1 MCFFSAVICKMA
13 LNHHRKSGQFC
24 SKKTLERSQNI
35 AKAAQLKW
43 SQYRQKH
50 TVETV
55 SHDHDY
61 LECNE
66 GSNVCDHVFDVHEEE
81 VSSSTLPTNIIPIDK
96 YRLVVELGHIV
107 KQLKMGA

>member
-1 MCFFSAVICKMA
+1 MFYFSVVTCKTA
-13 LNHHRKSGQFC
+13 LNHHRKTGKFC
-24 SKKTLERSQNI
+24 SKKALERSQNI

-43 SQYRQKH
+43 SQYRQKT

-66 GSNVCDHVFDVHEEE
+66 ESNVCDQVFDVHEEE
-81 VSSSTLPTNIIPIDK
+81 VSSSTLP
-96 YRLVVELGHIV
+96 
-107 KQLKMGA
+107 